1 MAEGNEPDAGHGGG
15 TIAPEVRFDPTAG
28 AVFISYASEDA
39 SAAERI
45 ASELRAAGIEVWF
58 DQAELRGGDV
68 WDASI
73 RKQIKTCALFLP
85 IISRN
90 THDRDEGYF
99 RLEWKLAV
107 DRCHLMAADKAFLVP
122 VVIDDTRDDDE
133 RVPERFREVQ
143 WTRLPGG
150 VTPAAFVERVRR
162 LLSAEP
168 SQRPTKTP
176 SQAARV
182 PAAQSTRQHVL
193 ASWRTKAALLLMIVV
208 VVAALGYLV
217 ANRFALL
224 KPFAQPGAPP
234 ESAVQNAPAAAFNPP
249 LHSIAVLPFVNMSG
263 DPKQEYFSDGISE
276 ELLNALSR
284 LNDLQVVARTSS
296 FSFKGKDVDV
306 STIAH
311 RLNVGAVLEGSVR
324 RAGNTVRIT
333 VQLINALSG
342 FHIWSQTYDRNLTD
356 ILKVQTEVA
365 TSVAQELKLRL
376 SEDSSVQLELG
387 STSNPEAYDA
397 YLHGVQLRSQAATEQ
412 SGALARSSL
421 AEFDRAVLLDSKYAQ
436 AYAKRADGFIQV
448 SEWEHDQAARHNDLA
463 NALGSAERAIAL
475 APDFGEAH
483 LSLGKVRLALL
494 DPADA
499 APEFDRA
506 LVLAPGNAQVQSG
519 FAGFAALLGHF
530 DAAVKAARQGV
541 NLDPQNVS
549 AHLLLVNVLTD
560 ARRFDEALVA
570 LTNASA
576 LDPAS
581 RWVAGTKANL
591 FLASGQVEDA
601 VRHCESS
608 DSRLDQWARSNC
620 LALAYHASGRPA
632 EAERELQLF
641 KSIDGDTSAYF
652 YAGTYAQWGNR
663 AEALKWLQIAERLHD
678 PYLIGLKTDWELDP
692 IRNEP
697 EFKTIEVRINFP
709 P

>member
-1 MAEGNEPDAGHGGG
+1 LVQGKQPDALDSAGSAAHEGSSN
-15 TIAPEVRFDPTAG
+15 PHPG
-28 AVFISYASEDA
+28 AVFVSYASQDA
-39 SAAERI
+39 EAASRI
-45 ASELRAAGIEVWF
+45 CHTMREAGIEVWF
-58 DQAELRGGDV
+58 DQSELRGGDS
-68 WDASI
+68 WDQSI

-85 IISRN
+85 VISRN

-107 DRCHLMAADKAFLVP
+107 DRCHLMSSDKAFLVP

-143 WTRLPGG
+143 WTRLPNG
-150 VTPAAFVERVRR
+150 VTPPAFAERVRR
-162 LLSAEP
+162 LLIGELSKG
-168 SQRPTKTP
+168 PTRTA
-176 SQAARV
+176 SEAARV
-182 PAAQSTRQHVL
+182 SAAPTQQHVR
-193 ASWRTKAALLLMIVV
+193 AFWRPKAALLLAIAV

-217 ANRFALL
+217 ANRL
-224 KPFAQPGAPP
+224 AQSEHVARPGLTP
-234 ESAVQNAPAAAFNPP
+234 ESPIPAAPATVFNPP
-249 LHSIAVLPFVNMSG
+249 PHSIAVLPFVNMSG
-263 DPKQEYFSDGISE
+263 DAKQDYFSDGISE

-284 LNDLQVVARTSS
+284 LNDLQVMARTSS
-296 FSFKGKDVDV
+296 FSFKGQNVDI

-311 RLNVGAVLEGSVR
+311 KLNVGAVLEGSVR
-324 RAGNTVRIT
+324 RAGNTVRVT
-333 VQLINALSG
+333 VQLINAVSG

-365 TSVAQELKLRL
+365 MSVAQELKLRL
-376 SEDSSVQLELG
+376 SEDSSLQLELG
-387 STSNPEAYDA
+387 STSNSEAYDA

-412 SGALARSSL
+412 SGALARLSL
-421 AEFDRAVLLDSKYAQ
+421 AEFDRAASLDSQYAQ
-436 AYAKRADGFIQV
+436 AYARRADGFVQV

-463 NALGSAERAIAL
+463 NALESAERAIAL
-475 APDFGEAH
+475 APEFGEAH

-494 DPADA
+494 DPANA

-506 LVLAPGNAQVQSG
+506 LVLAPGSAPVQSG
-519 FAGFAALLGHF
+519 FASFAALLGHF
-530 DAAVKAARQGV
+530 DVAVKAARQGV
-541 NLDPQNVS
+541 SLDPQNVS
-549 AHLLLVNVLTD
+549 AHLLLVDVLIN

-570 LTNASA
+570 LRNASV
-576 LDPAS
+576 LDPTS

-591 FLASGQVEDA
+591 FLASGHVEDA

-608 DSRLDQWARSNC
+608 NTRLDQWARSNC

-632 EAERELQLF
+632 EAERELQRF

-652 YAGTYAQWGNR
+652 YAGTYAQWGDKSAALQWLTK
-663 AEALKWLQIAERLHD
+663 AEQLRD
-678 PYLIGLKTDWELDP
+678 PGLPGLKVDWELDP

-697 EFKTIEVRINFP
+697 QFKAILTRMKFP

>member
-1 MAEGNEPDAGHGGG
+1 LAEGNEPDAGHGGG
-15 TIAPEVRFDPTAG
+15 TIAPEVSFDPTAG
-28 AVFISYASEDA
+28 AVFISYASQDA
-39 SAAERI
+39 SAAERM
-45 ASELRAAGIEVWF
+45 ANGLRAAGIEVWF

-85 IISRN
+85 VISRN

-150 VTPAAFVERVRR
+150 ATSAAFVERVRR
-162 LLSAEP
+162 LLSGALLK
-168 SQRPTKTP
+168 SPTR
-176 SQAARV
+176 AA
-182 PAAQSTRQHVL
+182 PEAAQVSAAPTQQHVR
-193 ASWRTKAALLLMIVV
+193 ASWWSKAPILLTIAV
-208 VVAALGYLV
+208 VVAAFVYLV
-217 ANRFALL
+217 ANRVTLSTHV
-224 KPFAQPGAPP
+224 AQPAVPP
-234 ESAVQNAPAAAFNPP
+234 GSATPAAPATAFNPP
-249 LHSIAVLPFVNMSG
+249 PHSIAVLPFVNMSG

-284 LNDLQVVARTSS
+284 LNELQVVARTSS
-296 FSFKGKDVDV
+296 FSFKGQNLDA

-311 RLNVGAVLEGSVR
+311 KLNVGALLEGSVR
-324 RAGNTVRIT
+324 RVGNTVRIT

-376 SEDSSVQLELG
+376 SEDSSLQLELG

-397 YLHGVQLRSQAATEQ
+397 YLHGVQLRSRAATEQ

-436 AYAKRADGFIQV
+436 AHAKRADGLIQV
-448 SEWEHDQAARHNDLA
+448 SDWEHDQAARHNDLT

-519 FAGFAALLGHF
+519 FASFAALLGHF

-549 AHLLLVNVLTD
+549 AHVLLADVLSG
-560 ARRFDEALVA
+560 ARRFDEARIA

-591 FLASGQVEDA
+591 LLASGQVEDA

-608 DSRLDQWARSNC
+608 DTRLDQWARSNC

-632 EAERELQLF
+632 EAERELRLF

-652 YAGTYAQWGNR
+652 YAGT
-663 AEALKWLQIAERLHD
+663 
-678 PYLIGLKTDWELDP
+678 
-692 IRNEP
+692 
-697 EFKTIEVRINFP
+697 
-709 P
+709 

>member
-1 MAEGNEPDAGHGGG
+1 LAEGNGPKTADGAGTTAHKTRLEP
-15 TIAPEVRFDPTAG
+15 TPPG
-28 AVFISYASEDA
+28 AVFISYASQDA
-39 SAAERI
+39 SAAERV
-45 ASELRAAGIEVWF
+45 AGGLRAAGIEVWF
-58 DQAELRGGDV
+58 DQAELRGGDA

-85 IISRN
+85 VISRN

-122 VVIDDTRDDDE
+122 VVIDDTRDDDD

-150 VTPAAFVERVRR
+150 VTPTAFMERVRR

-168 SQRPTKTP
+168 SQGPTRTA
-176 SQAARV
+176 SDAAGVRAG
-182 PAAQSTRQHVL
+182 PTTRRRLL
-193 ASWRTKAALLLMIVV
+193 ASWRTKAVLPLTIVV
-208 VVAALGYLV
+208 VVAALGYLM
-217 ANRFALL
+217 ANRLVLSKHFAE
-224 KPFAQPGAPP
+224 PAAQ
-234 ESAVQNAPAAAFNPP
+234 SAPASAFNPP
-249 LHSIAVLPFVNMSG
+249 PHSIAVLPFVNMSG
-263 DPKQEYFSDGISE
+263 DPKQEYFSDGVSE

-376 SEDSSVQLELG
+376 SEDSSLQLELG
-387 STSNPEAYDA
+387 STNNPEAYDA
-397 YLHGVQLRSQAATEQ
+397 YLHGMQLRSQAATEQ

-475 APDFGEAH
+475 APEFGEAH

-506 LVLAPGNAQVQSG
+506 LVLAPGNARVQSG
-519 FAGFAALLGHF
+519 FASFAALLGHF
-530 DAAVKAARQGV
+530 DTAVKAARQGV
-541 NLDPQNVS
+541 KLDPQNVS
-549 AHLLLVNVLTD
+549 AHVLLVDVLTD

-570 LTNASA
+570 LTNAST
-576 LDPAS
+576 LDPVS

-591 FLASGQVEDA
+591 FLASGQVADA
-601 VRHCESS
+601 VTHCESS
-608 DSRLDQWARSNC
+608 DTRLDQWARSNC

-632 EAERELQLF
+632 EAERDLQLF
-641 KSIDGDTSAYF
+641 ESIDGDTSAYF

-663 AEALKWLQIAERLHD
+663 AAALKWLKIAEQLHD

-692 IRNEP
+692 VRNEP
-697 EFKTIEVRINFP
+697 EFKAVEKRLNFP